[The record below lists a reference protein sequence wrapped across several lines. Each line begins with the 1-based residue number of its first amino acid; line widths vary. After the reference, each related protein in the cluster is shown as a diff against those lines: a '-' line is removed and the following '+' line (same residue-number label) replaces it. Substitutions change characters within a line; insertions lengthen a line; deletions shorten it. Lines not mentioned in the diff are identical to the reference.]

1 MKYGKIVEGK
11 FIDRPNRFIAHVEIA
26 GKAETV
32 HVKNTGRCRELLL
45 PGAAVRLEQ
54 SDNPARKTLYDLVA
68 VYKDRIGW
76 INIDSQ
82 APNKVVKEWL
92 EAQDYDVVR
101 PEYTYG
107 NSRIDFYL
115 EKGEHKILMEVKG
128 CTLEINGIG
137 YFPDAPTERG
147 VKHLRELAA
156 ARQEGYECVVA
167 FVIQMEGV
175 TEVRPYVEMQP
186 EFGTAL
192 AEAEAAGVKVLFL
205 PCKVGRDWLKIDGK
219 LRVAHCGGFY
229 LRDIVEEKCRL
240 RPACRKL
247 PGLNRGKTR
256 ITPRLSETS
265 GAQQRKNVNYRA
277 FRNVGYNKC
286 RDAHRGR
293 MFRLLWTFVDL
304 KLPSAMSHAIHKIV
318 SIKRCQ
324 SYFISRRSP
333 HLGISKDSELC
344 ASAHRCL
351 HYAYARLIAR
361 VTFYLVVQSHVFQFR
376 KQIPYRLSA

>member
-1 MKYGKIVEGK
+1 MESYASNE
-11 FIDRPNRFIAHVEIA
+11 P
-26 GKAETV
+26 
-32 HVKNTGRCRELLL
+32 
-45 PGAAVRLEQ
+45 
-54 SDNPARKTLYDLVA
+54 
-68 VYKDRIGW
+68 RIG
-76 INIDSQ
+76 I
-82 APNKVVKEWL
+82 VKTAMGAC
-92 EAQDYDVVR
+92 AQFAVF
-101 PEYTYG
+101 TYAEM
-107 NSRIDFYL
+107 RRTPRY
-115 EKGEHKILMEVKG
+115 
-128 CTLEINGIG
+128 EI
-137 YFPDAPTERG
+137 R
-147 VKHLRELAA
+147 LAA
-156 ARQEGYECVVA
+156 FYADNL
-167 FVIQMEGV
+167 MNS
-175 TEVRPYVEMQP
+175 
-186 EFGTAL
+186 
-192 AEAEAAGVKVLFL
+192 
-205 PCKVGRDWLKIDGK
+205 
-219 LRVAHCGGFY
+219 VAHCGGFY

-247 PGLNRGKTR
+247 PGLSREKTR

-318 SIKRCQ
+318 SKERCQ

-361 VTFYLVVQSHVFQFR
+361 VTFHLQCNIIHLFPFE
-376 KQIPYRLSA
+376 KNPPF